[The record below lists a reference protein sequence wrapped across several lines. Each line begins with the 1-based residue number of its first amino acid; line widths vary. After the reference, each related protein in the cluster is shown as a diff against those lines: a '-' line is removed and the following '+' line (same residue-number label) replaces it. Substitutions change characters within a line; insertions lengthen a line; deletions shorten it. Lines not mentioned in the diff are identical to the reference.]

1 MTEDELHAE
10 VTALADDL
18 GIWWHHCGDSR
29 YCEGHP
35 GLPDLLLLGDRG
47 LMFAEEKGEDGRR
60 SMAQVLFGRN
70 IAAAPAPRYEL
81 WTPEQWRRGLI
92 RGQLRAIA

>member
-1 MTEDELHAE
+1 MCDWRACRPWFESFATVPREKRRVEPRYGELEH
-10 VTALADDL
+10 TDHNKRSKYGPL
-18 GIWWHHCGDSR
+18 R
-29 YCEGHP
+29 
-35 GLPDLLLLGDRG
+35 
-47 LMFAEEKGEDGRR
+47 RR